1 MTEVTHLSYSSLST
15 YLSCPRSYYL
25 SRIKNAESTPA
36 WYFAI
41 GTAVHRYIELMLK
54 SGAESGSSTPTIED
68 LFYSEVERLI
78 GIEPDTSLWL
88 HGGSKEEP
96 VIEDRALALA
106 LACSQAAEEFLKDVE
121 VWEVEP
127 DITGYLP
134 GCSLPIK
141 AFPDLLGE
149 HKKHGPVIIDWKT
162 GKSKPKDN
170 FQLETYN
177 ALLKNPDLPVHG
189 PFASRHRSDYKGL
202 WVMLNPDAPKARPVE
217 LVKTPKEMGAM
228 YAEVERKIKLGA
240 YPANVQYNCRFC
252 DQIQNCKTKSGAN
265 DRTRYYDTPE
275 KDGVI
280 PY

>member
-1 MTEVTHLSYSSLST
+1 MTKVSHLSYSSLST

-41 GTAVHRYIELMLK
+41 GTAVHRYIECLLKRGEFDTSSPVQDFFYDEVSRLM
-54 SGAESGSSTPTIED
+54 A
-68 LFYSEVERLI
+68 
-78 GIEPDTSLWL
+78 IEPDTSLWL

-96 VIEDRALALA
+96 VIEERALTLA
-106 LACSQAAEEFLKDVE
+106 LTCAQNAEAFLEEIE

-134 GCSLPIK
+134 GCTLPIK

-149 HKKHGPVIIDWKT
+149 HKKHGPVIVDWKT

-170 FQLETYN
+170 LQLETYN
-177 ALLKNPDLPVHG
+177 CLLAEREPGWRDRSSHG
-189 PFASRHRSDYKGL
+189 FTGL

-217 LVKTPKEMGAM
+217 LVKTPVEMGAM
-228 YAEVERKIKLGA
+228 YAEVERKINLGA
-240 YPANVQYNCRFC
+240 YPANIQYNCRFC
-252 DQIQNCKTKSGAN
+252 DQILNCKTKSGAT
-265 DRTRYYDTPE
+265 DRTKYYDTPE

-280 PY
+280 PF